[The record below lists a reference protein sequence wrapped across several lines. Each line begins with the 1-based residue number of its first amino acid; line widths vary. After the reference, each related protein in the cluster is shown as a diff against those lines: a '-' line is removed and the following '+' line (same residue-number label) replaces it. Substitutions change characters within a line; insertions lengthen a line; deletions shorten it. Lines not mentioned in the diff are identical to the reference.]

1 MAFNLEAEGEDAV
14 EPHDSGLETFFF
26 FFSRCLQ
33 VDNGGTSYLLHQ
45 NQRAL

>member
-1 MAFNLEAEGEDAV
+1 MAFNLEAEEDAV
-14 EPHDSGLETFFF
+14 EPHDSGLKTF

-33 VDNGGTSYLLHQ
+33 FDNGGTSYLLHQ